1 MNKDIQ
7 NENYDLNFSEFYELY
22 LNAVDIPKGVKK
34 SRTDF
39 QTIRSIKQLSI
50 LTINAII
57 LWNMAMRPLWKRV
70 LTATVMKSRNFSIK
84 NFFDDFRK
92 TFDKL

>member
-39 QTIRSIKQLSI
+39 QTIRSIKQFLI
-50 LTINAII
+50 
-57 LWNMAMRPLWKRV
+57 
-70 LTATVMKSRNFSIK
+70 
-84 NFFDDFRK
+84 
-92 TFDKL
+92 

>member
-22 LNAVDIPKGVKK
+22 LNSVDIPKGVKK

-57 LWNMAMRPLWKRV
+57 L
-70 LTATVMKSRNFSIK
+70 
-84 NFFDDFRK
+84 
-92 TFDKL
+92 